1 MSRLIAAFMGGL
13 LFAVGLGVSGMT
25 DANKVI
31 GFLNLAGDWDP
42 SLAFVMVG
50 AIGVHLAL
58 YRLIIRRQSPLF
70 GDTFHI
76 PTRRDIS
83 PQLVGGAALFGV
95 GWGLGGFCP
104 GPGLVSL
111 AGFGSSAAV
120 FVVFMFVG
128 MVGHKII
135 HRPKQVA
142 QSARVVETKEGAPC

>member
-58 YRLIIRRQSPLF
+58 YRLILRRQSPLF
-70 GDTFHI
+70 CDTFHI
-76 PTRRDIS
+76 PTRRDIN

-95 GWGLGGFCP
+95 GWGLGGYCP

-111 AGFGSSAAV
+111 AGLGSSAFV
-120 FVVFMFVG
+120 FVVFMLAG
-128 MVGHKII
+128 MMGHKLV

-142 QSARVVETKEGAPC
+142 QSAQVVETKEGVPC